1 MVKAYTKWWR
11 KYLKVCP
18 PLISDWVKKET
29 IYLSKNIKKGS
40 IILDVGC
47 GWGDDIKSIASIV
60 RKAVGIDND
69 PGAIRDAKKNLSKLR
84 NVGIFLEDAK
94 KMHFDNNIFD
104 YVICLGN
111 TFGNFGRGRYKILKE
126 MERVAKRDGKILI
139 SVYSEKA
146 LPKRIE
152 GYVKTSW
159 QIKKITHDGTVYT
172 IDGLISEQ
180 FSKGKLREIFK
191 KVGLKAKI
199 IELNPVSY
207 ICEVKKK

>member
-1 MVKAYTKWWR
+1 MKNPMVKAYTKWWR

-94 KMHFDNNIFD
+94 KMHFDNNIFES
-104 YVICLGN
+104 YSQPESIS
-111 TFGNFGRGRYKILKE
+111 KILLTLNWFHLVSNS
-126 MERVAKRDGKILI
+126 MSFQTIL
-139 SVYSEKA
+139 
-146 LPKRIE
+146 
-152 GYVKTSW
+152 
-159 QIKKITHDGTVYT
+159 
-172 IDGLISEQ
+172 
-180 FSKGKLREIFK
+180 
-191 KVGLKAKI
+191 
-199 IELNPVSY
+199 
-207 ICEVKKK
+207 